1 MANNNGFTGAQKQY
15 LEGLASG
22 LRLAR
27 RRASRGAEGS
37 ASSSDDSALLLP
49 PPPLPPEQSS
59 WEAQDRAVRAGQRLS
74 LEEKAKRRQPPED
87 LWLRM
92 SELARQARF
101 PQGEEVFLYKFHG
114 LFYASPAEEAFMCR
128 LRFAGGRV
136 QAYQLRGVAAL
147 AEQHGD
153 SLLQLT
159 TRSNL
164 QLRGIAAT
172 SALDVLQGLGEL
184 GIVNRGVGADGVR
197 NIVANPTA
205 GFDRRELLDAGIY
218 ARQAQHRILANR
230 ALASTLPR
238 KLTVAFDGGG
248 AVSASPETSDI
259 GFRAVTVPDGA
270 AVAPGIYFRLLVGGA
285 TSQARFARD
294 TGLLVSP
301 ERAAVVLE
309 QLLHLYIEH
318 GDRTNRR
325 RARLAYLIE
334 SWGIARFLAELQ
346 RRVEQASDSPE
357 GQLPALGLEACE
369 LPQPADPWAHIGFH
383 NQRPRGRSYVGVALS
398 GGQLRVDQARGLAD
412 LAEQY
417 GCGELRLT
425 QHQNLLVPGLLDTQL
440 YRVKEALAG
449 LGLGWVA
456 SPFRS
461 GLVACTGSAGCQ
473 FAASDTKRRGEEL
486 VRDLEARFKLE
497 HPLTIHISGCHHACA
512 QHLIADI
519 GLLASRDP
527 VSAETP
533 ERYQLWIGGQAS
545 GAARLAREVSSDVPA
560 AEVSRVVQDV
570 LETYLERR
578 RPEESFRE
586 YVGREPF
593 GAVGGGRG

>member
-1 MANNNGFTGAQKQY
+1 MANKGFTGAQKQY

-27 RRASRGAEGS
+27 RKGSPGAEVS
-37 ASSSDDSALLLP
+37 ASSADADASQLP

-59 WEAQDRAVRAGQRLS
+59 WEAQDRVVRSGQRLS

-101 PQGEEVFLYKFHG
+101 PEGEEVFLYKFHG
-114 LFYASPAEEAFMCR
+114 LFYVSPAQEAFMCR

-147 AEQHGD
+147 AEQHAD
-153 SLLQLT
+153 PLLQLT

-172 SALDVLQGLGEL
+172 SALELLQGLGEL

-197 NIVANPTA
+197 NIHASATA
-205 GFDRRELLDAGIY
+205 GFDRRELLDAGVF

-230 ALASTLPR
+230 ALSSTLPR
-238 KLTVAFDGGG
+238 KLTLAFDGGG
-248 AVSASPETSDI
+248 AVSASPETSDV

-270 AVAPGIYFRLLVGGA
+270 GVAPGVYFRLLVGGA
-285 TSQARFARD
+285 TSHARFARD

-301 ERAAVVLE
+301 ERVVDVLE

-325 RARLAYLIE
+325 RARLVYLIE
-334 SWGIARFLAELQ
+334 SWGMARFLAELQ
-346 RRVEQASDSPE
+346 QRIARSSDSPE
-357 GQLPALGLEACE
+357 GQLPALALEACE
-369 LPQPADPWAHIGFH
+369 LPPPADPWAHIGFH
-383 NQRPRGRSYVGVALS
+383 NQRPRGRSYVGIALA
-398 GGQLRVDQARGLAD
+398 GGQLSVAQARGIAD

-417 GCGELRLT
+417 GSGELRLT
-425 QHQNLLVPGLLDTQL
+425 PHQNLLVPGLLDTQL
-440 YRVKEALAG
+440 HRVKEALAR

-486 VRDLEARFKLE
+486 VRDLESRFKLE
-497 HPLTIHISGCHHACA
+497 QPLTIHISGCHHACA
-512 QHLIADI
+512 QHLVADI
-519 GLLASRDP
+519 GLLASRDL
-527 VSAETP
+527 VRAETS
-533 ERYQLWIGGQAS
+533 ERYQLWIGGQSAR
-545 GAARLAREVSSDVPA
+545 APRLAREVSSDVA
-560 AEVSRVVQDV
+560 AADISRVVQDV
-570 LETYLERR
+570 VATYLERR

-593 GAVGGGRG
+593 GELGGGRG